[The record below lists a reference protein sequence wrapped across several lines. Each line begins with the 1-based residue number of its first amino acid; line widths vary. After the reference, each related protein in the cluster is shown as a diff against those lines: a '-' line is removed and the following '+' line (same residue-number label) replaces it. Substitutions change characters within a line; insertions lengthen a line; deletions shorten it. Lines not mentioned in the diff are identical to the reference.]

1 MELVTQIFDGVS
13 GAEDGTPAN
22 QAFAVLF
29 AA

>member
-13 GAEDGTPAN
+13 SAEDGTPAN